1 MRFVV
6 SEALEYF
13 CTFLDKNAISDSNRA
28 IVGKGGVSGRVQEAG
43 VGSTKAPSIGDVV
56 TEKGMVSDF
65 GGHKKRWAINSG
77 NS

>member
-28 IVGKGGVSGRVQEAG
+28 IVGRGVSCVVQEAG

-56 TEKGMVSDF
+56 TEKGMVSDL
-65 GGHKKRWAINSG
+65 GGHRKRWAINSG
-77 NS
+77 NN